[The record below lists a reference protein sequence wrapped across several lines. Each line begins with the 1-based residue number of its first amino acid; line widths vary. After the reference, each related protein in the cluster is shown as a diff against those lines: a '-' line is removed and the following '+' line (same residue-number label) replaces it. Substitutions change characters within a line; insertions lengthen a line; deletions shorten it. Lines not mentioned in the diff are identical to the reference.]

1 MSSADQL
8 RVPTP
13 SSLQSNLN
21 VPLVGASYLFPCEAA
36 LASLFNF
43 SPSATAYW
51 GPSPSPSAPMI
62 PFDDNNN
69 DPPHFSSSTS
79 APVAVTD
86 NNNGDSEE
94 EEEVSPP
101 PNPRVTYV
109 RRRRL
114 ENTASHHRRQV
125 LLIAVSVF
133 F

>member
-43 SPSATAYW
+43 APAATAYW
-51 GPSPSPSAPMI
+51 GPSPSPNAPMI

-69 DPPHFSSSTS
+69 DPPCFSASDQ
-79 APVAVTD
+79 VAAAAD
-86 NNNGDSEE
+86 NNNGDSDEE
-94 EEEVSPP
+94 DSPP
-101 PNPRVTYV
+101 HAPRITYV

-125 LLIAVSVF
+125 LLH
-133 F
+133 